1 MTNNPYTSERDMKGR
16 TAEQAGEVK
25 DHALQEATDVKD
37 HATGAARDVAQT
49 AGTEAKAVARDA
61 RREFRGLVDDGLNEL
76 NTQLGTGQNRL
87 ASELREVVTELGEMV
102 QGSQHSGYATQAA
115 RELSDRGE
123 RLVGW
128 LDTHEPRDALNE
140 VRRYAARNPWTF
152 LALAAG
158 AGLLVG
164 RLARGLR
171 DDSAN
176 DEPYPGYD
184 SRRGYTRE
192 PAVGLGYAEPPA
204 GSSWSPQIAGDPQPY
219 GADPA
224 GAGVGRAPALRAP
237 RPVTPACPTP
247 GPIGR
252 GLPGSPMK
260 PNSGSASSG
269 IRVNVD
275 D

>member
-61 RREFRGLVDDGLNEL
+61 LREFRGLVDDGLNEL

-140 VRRYAARNPWTF
+140 VRRYAARNP
-152 LALAAG
+152 
-158 AGLLVG
+158 
-164 RLARGLR
+164 
-171 DDSAN
+171 
-176 DEPYPGYD
+176 
-184 SRRGYTRE
+184 
-192 PAVGLGYAEPPA
+192 
-204 GSSWSPQIAGDPQPY
+204 
-219 GADPA
+219 
-224 GAGVGRAPALRAP
+224 
-237 RPVTPACPTP
+237 
-247 GPIGR
+247 
-252 GLPGSPMK
+252 
-260 PNSGSASSG
+260 
-269 IRVNVD
+269 
-275 D
+275 